1 VELLIMTTRPA
12 TPVIAPL
19 VALLVVAC
27 VPDFTDDTS
36 RIGGARILAVRSL
49 PAEARDGE
57 EVTLEAL
64 VASTDPSAEPEI
76 SWSLCVDRKPLSE
89 LGPVSPRCLATP
101 DPLPDITERIQGTG
115 DTVSTALPG
124 DACRLFGPELPDPKP
139 GEPAGR
145 PVDPDPTGG
154 FYQPFVAWLD
164 GASVLAS
171 TRIACRIRD
180 VGFSSRY
187 RRNEN
192 PEPTLLE
199 VRRSDGSVVALGTEP
214 VTLARGER
222 VFLRVTWPSC
232 PATGECGDGVC
243 SPEETALPDD
253 TAPSG
258 QASCPADCSTPRGC
272 GGAERY
278 AIFDLGS
285 QQTRLATEALSV
297 SWYAS
302 DGEFDGPRTSG
313 LRAVGS
319 SGEPGSENGWTAPRG
334 AARVQLW
341 AVVRDDRGGVAW
353 LSGDVVTED

>member
-1 VELLIMTTRPA
+1 MELLSMTNRP
-12 TPVIAPL
+12 APL
-19 VALLVVAC
+19 VGALAALLAIAC

-57 EVTLEAL
+57 AVDLEAL
-64 VASTDPSAEPEI
+64 VASADPSAEPGI
-76 SWSLCVDRKPLSE
+76 TWSLCVDRKPLSE
-89 LGPVSPRCLATP
+89 LGPVSPRCLTSPEPVP
-101 DPLPDITERIQGTG
+101 DVTERVEGTG
-115 DTVSTALPG
+115 SSVSTVLPG
-124 DACRLFGPELPDPKP
+124 DACRLFGPELPEPKP

-164 GASVLAS
+164 GEAVLAS

-180 VGFSSRY
+180 VAFASRY

-199 VRRSDGSVVALGTEP
+199 VRRRDGSVAALGGTDP
-214 VTLARGER
+214 VALARGER
-222 VFLRVTWPSC
+222 IALRVTWPTC
-232 PATGECGDGVC
+232 PSSDQCGDGVC
-243 SPEETALPDD
+243 GPDETALAED
-253 TAPSG
+253 TAPTG
-258 QASCPADCSTPRGC
+258 QTSCSADCGTPRGC

-285 QQTRLATEALSV
+285 QQTRLSTEALSV
-297 SWYAS
+297 SWYAT
-302 DGEFDGPRTSG
+302 DGAFDGPRTDG
-313 LRAVGS
+313 LRAVPD

-334 AARVQLW
+334 AARVRLW